1 MAGAIPGLDRTGRL
15 HSHEGLTMI
24 EVLVGLSLAA
34 AVGAG
39 AAAVAGTSAQRVIAH
54 EARLDAQQGA
64 RRALDRMTEELR
76 WAEAVMPDPACG
88 GSGLCATRVRAWIP
102 AGSPY
107 GQGQA
112 YAVTFMH
119 NPAQREAERRVE
131 QGVTNLA
138 SLVDSLEFSHLD
150 ADGTRALEP
159 ARIVRLEITLVALP
173 RGGPPVVLRTGLALR
188 NRPRP

>member
-1 MAGAIPGLDRTGRL
+1 
-15 HSHEGLTMI
+15 MI

-39 AAAVAGTSAQRVIAH
+39 AAAVAGASARWVIAH

-64 RRALDRMTEELR
+64 RRALDRMAEELR

-112 YAVTFMH
+112 YAVTFLH

-131 QGVTNLA
+131 RAVVNLA
-138 SLVDSLEFSHLD
+138 SLVDGLEFSYLD
-150 ADGTRALEP
+150 AGGVPTLEP
-159 ARIVRLEITLVALP
+159 ARVVRLEINLVASP
-173 RGGPPVVLRTGLALR
+173 RGGPPVVLRTGVALR